1 MAFCTAISSVRALV
15 VGILG
20 TLLLWGAVIAYA
32 LANANAEDPDMSQ
45 YRSADAGPQGLR
57 FKQTGVVHVHAPGR
71 IDDVEDGQAPGR
83 IGDEDDM
90 VGGDVG
96 GKQQQTTTNLM
107 ESVLP
112 VVSILWTAVLIGI
125 LLNLLLLW
133 LYARSRLSSG
143 GSSRELVRELSLS
156 SAEDEQ
162 WRVQQSHFLAGWN
175 MAPLCLLIL
184 SGYRIWSFVAT
195 NAGQHREH
203 SASQEPSCDAFFT
216 R

>member
-1 MAFCTAISSVRALV
+1 M
-15 VGILG
+15 
-20 TLLLWGAVIAYA
+20 
-32 LANANAEDPDMSQ
+32 
-45 YRSADAGPQGLR
+45 
-57 FKQTGVVHVHAPGR
+57 HAPGR